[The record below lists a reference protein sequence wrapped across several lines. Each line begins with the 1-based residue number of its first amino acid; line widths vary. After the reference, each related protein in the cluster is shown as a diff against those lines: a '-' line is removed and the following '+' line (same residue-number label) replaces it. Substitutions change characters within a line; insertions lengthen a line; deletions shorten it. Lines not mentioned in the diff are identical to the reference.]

1 MPSIVNHHFPEF
13 TEIYGVALVAFIKD
27 YIFKIDAPEI

>member
-1 MPSIVNHHFPEF
+1 MPSIVNHHFAVF